1 MKSSPHTGPK
11 KGLLSVLVV
20 NNEPS
25 STATALADETGAPD
39 ENAGHLHFKSPS
51 NRKGEFD
58 RVVEDSDV
66 ARESLSDV
74 SRILRRPKLYSTV
87 KRKAASLGECGAA
100 IQAARSL
107 QQGEPNAGR
116 KRIFNPT
123 RKVVIASE
131 KEADISPGETQG
143 KGSGG
148 SIRQKS
154 KVANEA
160 RSSKQQSTAI
170 VEAPQG
176 VFVSTRQKSRKA
188 QEMLRSPEQSQA
200 GADIGT
206 GNSYHDDQEGVS
218 KSASKSKTLSP
229 VAATDSAENSLTLLS
244 SPNHSGSQKK
254 VVSLAHTS
262 MSGPKVTQSCAW
274 NDKKYRQTSPASL
287 RLEKQVVSS
296 HTLKFPS
303 GRSMTQQ
310 PQTTPL
316 TCLSKNPLRS
326 RSISKEGT
334 AVSRWQS
341 AALNLGHVNS
351 NTKMLLSGQ
360 AQLLDHKSGATT
372 LRNGVTA
379 HAERLKAAILS
390 FQGKVPDQSN
400 ERNLSAYRVQNW
412 SLRQGLRHEAPSM
425 AMMNKPKEG
434 WSSGNSQLNRRVG
447 WSAAS
452 LHGSNGVSRSIEF
465 VGPTGVIK
473 KLQPRLSDG
482 VSMLS
487 STPMAASTVQG
498 PKQGGSRSVAN
509 NVVDSAAKVRSKLQE
524 VGGLTEWLVECGLGV
539 FVGLFQDRK
548 IGEGDLL
555 HLTMG
560 SLKEMGVH
568 AVGPRRKLISMIE
581 HLL

>member
-25 STATALADETGAPD
+25 STAAAMADETGAPD
-39 ENAGHLHFKSPS
+39 ENAGHLHSKLPS

-87 KRKAASLGECGAA
+87 KRKATSLGECGAA

-107 QQGEPNAGR
+107 EQGEPNASR

-148 SIRQKS
+148 STRQKS
-154 KVANEA
+154 KIANEA
-160 RSSKQQSTAI
+160 RSSKQQSMAI

-200 GADIGT
+200 GADIAT

-218 KSASKSKTLSP
+218 KSASKSKNLSP

-244 SPNHSGSQKK
+244 SPNHSGSRKK

-262 MSGPKVTQSCAW
+262 MSVPKVTQSCAW
-274 NDKKYRQTSPASL
+274 NDKKYQQTSPASL
-287 RLEKQVVSS
+287 RLEKQVVPS

-303 GRSMTQQ
+303 GRSITQQ

-316 TCLSKNPLRS
+316 TCLSKNPLS
-326 RSISKEGT
+326 GRSISKEGT

-341 AALNLGHVNS
+341 AALSLGRVNS

-360 AQLLDHKSGATT
+360 AKLLDHKSGATT

-390 FQGKVPDQSN
+390 LQGKVPDQPN
-400 ERNLSAYRVQNW
+400 ERNTSAYRVQNW

-425 AMMNKPKEG
+425 AMMNKPNEG
-434 WSSGNSQLNRRVG
+434 YGSGNSQLNRRVG

-452 LHGSNGVSRSIEF
+452 LHGSNGISRSIKF
-465 VGPTGVIK
+465 VGPTGVID

-498 PKQGGSRSVAN
+498 PKQGGNRSVAN

>member
-1 MKSSPHTGPK
+1 MKSSPHAGPK

-25 STATALADETGAPD
+25 STAAALADETGAPD
-39 ENAGHLHFKSPS
+39 ENAGHLHFKLPS

-107 QQGEPNAGR
+107 EQGEPNASR

-148 SIRQKS
+148 STRQKS

-160 RSSKQQSTAI
+160 RSSKQQSMAI

-200 GADIGT
+200 GADIAT

-244 SPNHSGSQKK
+244 SPNHSGSRKK

-274 NDKKYRQTSPASL
+274 NDKKYQQTSSASL
-287 RLEKQVVSS
+287 RLEKQVVPS

-303 GRSMTQQ
+303 GRSMIQQ

-316 TCLSKNPLRS
+316 TCLSKIPLRS

-341 AALNLGHVNS
+341 AALSLGHVNS
-351 NTKMLLSGQ
+351 NTKMLLSGK
-360 AQLLDHKSGATT
+360 AELLDHKSGATT

-390 FQGKVPDQSN
+390 FQGKVPDQPN

-425 AMMNKPKEG
+425 ATMNKPNEG
-434 WSSGNSQLNRRVG
+434 YSSGNSQLNRRIG

-452 LHGSNGVSRSIEF
+452 LHGSNGISRSIKF
-465 VGPTGVIK
+465 VGPTGVIN

-482 VSMLS
+482 VPMLS

-498 PKQGGSRSVAN
+498 PKQGGSWSVAN

-548 IGEGDLL
+548 IGEDDLL

>member
-25 STATALADETGAPD
+25 STAAALADETGAPD
-39 ENAGHLHFKSPS
+39 ENAGHLHFKLPS

-58 RVVEDSDV
+58 RVVEDSGV

-107 QQGEPNAGR
+107 EQGEPNASR

-131 KEADISPGETQG
+131 KEAEISPGETQG

-148 SIRQKS
+148 STRQKS

-160 RSSKQQSTAI
+160 RSSKQQTMAI

-200 GADIGT
+200 GADIAT

-244 SPNHSGSQKK
+244 SPNHSGSRKK

-274 NDKKYRQTSPASL
+274 NDKKYQQTSPASL
-287 RLEKQVVSS
+287 RLEKQVVPS

-316 TCLSKNPLRS
+316 TCLSKIPLRS
-326 RSISKEGT
+326 RPISKEGT
-334 AVSRWQS
+334 AVSQWQS
-341 AALNLGHVNS
+341 AALSLGHVNS
-351 NTKMLLSGQ
+351 NRKMLLSGE
-360 AQLLDHKSGATT
+360 AELLDHKSGATT

-390 FQGKVPDQSN
+390 FQGKVPDQPN

-434 WSSGNSQLNRRVG
+434 YSSGNSQLNRRVG

-452 LHGSNGVSRSIEF
+452 LHGSNGVSRSIKF
-465 VGPTGVIK
+465 VGPTGVINK
-473 KLQPRLSDG
+473 FQPRLSDG
-482 VSMLS
+482 VPMLS

>member
-244 SPNHSGSQKK
+244 SPNHSGSRKK

-400 ERNLSAYRVQNW
+400 ERNLSAYRVQKW

>member
-160 RSSKQQSTAI
+160 RSSKQESTAI

-400 ERNLSAYRVQNW
+400 ERNLSAYRVQKW